1 MAEDLAEFE
10 QWLGRVLGG
19 LDPGVRRHASI
30 KLAQALRRSNVE
42 RIAANVEPGG
52 GAMEK
57 RKSRKG
63 GRLRRKMF
71 PKLRR
76 LAEWKIDA
84 DGDGLEISPVNPL
97 VGRTAATHHFG
108 ETGYVG
114 RLRDGRVI
122 RARYPERRLLGFAP
136 DDEAL
141 VMEVAAGFIDP
152 ESR

>member
-10 QWLGRVLGG
+10 QWLGRVLAG
-19 LDPGVRRHASI
+19 LDPSKRRRASI
-30 KLAQALRRSNVE
+30 KLAQALRRSNIE

-57 RKSRKG
+57 RKPREG

-76 LAEWKIDA
+76 IREWKIDA
-84 DGDGLEISPVNPL
+84 DADGLEISPINPL
-97 VGRTAATHHFG
+97 VERTAATHHFG
-108 ETGYVG
+108 EVGYVG

-141 VMEVAAGFIDP
+141 VMGVIAGFLDP
-152 ESR
+152 DAG